1 MMLRGKRASKEL
13 QLKRS
18 AQMKLSCRLE
28 FSGGGG
34 VADAMEFS
42 SGGGVGVADKGSE
55 VMVACLAAF
64 CFCV

>member
-1 MMLRGKRASKEL
+1 
-13 QLKRS
+13 
-18 AQMKLSCRLE
+18 MKLSCRLE